1 MAKRSKP
8 IQIGQTS
15 IFKRNDTWWIRW
27 STGSYAA
34 GNYTDHRHSLK
45 VTIRELAEEKAREFD
60 QLLARNQGNTILTLI
75 ANKDRTLAELIA
87 EYLSTK
93 AADKRYLKLLLDHL
107 GQRPA
112 ASIAPH
118 DLATF
123 FNDHLGHLAPSSH
136 NRYLA
141 ATSNLFKFGA
151 EMLWFPDNPLRVKP
165 QRVPKRQPKWFD
177 EDEIEAIFT
186 ELPPWTRL
194 IWTILLLTGL
204 RGQALWSM
212 RWEDIRW
219 KKKQIHLVDT
229 KAGHE
234 AILPVLDD
242 TLSIFDSLRGGISYY
257 REAQPGRPPG
267 QFMAITADQL
277 KGLPDEYTKADLMEC
292 LDIPN
297 GTYRRYVNQGYFPP
311 LEPGGLSRFVQDL
324 DVLRD
329 YIERGQAAIAR
340 ATSRPAYRVA
350 GNPKGLSGY
359 DMHTQAYHIAPQ
371 KSGEPIFHK
380 IDLRSGLELA
390 GQRAGVSDVHTH
402 RLRHTFAS
410 RHLSAG
416 TSNEALQVLGQWSGQ
431 EMIKIYAE
439 FIDDSIPREGL
450 EGLAATSRQ
459 DVDRLAQQLVSG
471 ILPGSSSF

>member
-1 MAKRSKP
+1 MAKRSKK
-8 IQIGQTS
+8 IKIGQTA
-15 IFKRNDTWWIRW
+15 IWKRNDTWWIRW
-27 STGSYAA
+27 MSGSYAA
-34 GNYTDHRHSLK
+34 GNYMEHRHSLK
-45 VTIRELAEEKAREFD
+45 VTIRELAEEKAREYD

-75 ANKDRTLAELIA
+75 ANKDRTLAELIKDH
-87 EYLSTK
+87 LK
-93 AADKRYLKLLLDHL
+93 AKPADARYLELLLKHL

-165 QRVPKRQPKWFD
+165 QRVPKQRPKWFS
-177 EDEIEAIFT
+177 EDEIEAIFV

-212 RWEDIRW
+212 RWKDIKW
-219 KKKQIHLVDT
+219 KAKQIHLVDT
-229 KAGHE
+229 KSGHE

-242 TLSIFDSLRGGISYY
+242 TLSIFDGLRGGVSYY

-277 KGLPDEYTKADLMEC
+277 RGLPDEYTKADIMEC

-311 LEPGGLSRFVQDL
+311 LEPRGLSRFVQDL

-329 YIERGQAAIAR
+329 YIERGQAAIAA
-340 ATSRPAYRVA
+340 ATSRPAYRVT

-359 DMHTQAYHIAPQ
+359 DNHAQAYHIAPE

-380 IDLRSGLELA
+380 IELRKGLELA
-390 GQRAGVSDVHTH
+390 GQRAGISDVRTH

-410 RHLSAG
+410 MHLSAG

-450 EGLAATSRQ
+450 EGLAATLPQYPECHMARASLPLHRGEG
-459 DVDRLAQQLVSG
+459 LA
-471 ILPGSSSF
+471 